1 MYPLLP
7 FAAGL
12 LAGAVVTR
20 LVKAD
25 RARASL
31 DRAQDRAWTS
41 LGKAQDRLREATV
54 SSLAAIEHTSA
65 GLRAKL
71 THEGEEASG
80 AEAAGTRAEARASA
94 TTAGPDT
101 SDDAMPTPRARRRA
115 APKAPTAAKPA
126 TRTRRAAKTE
136 KAEKSDKESL

>member
-12 LAGAVVTR
+12 LAGAVMTR

-25 RARASL
+25 RARA
-31 DRAQDRAWTS
+31 S

-71 THEGEEASG
+71 AHDGDEPSG
-80 AEAAGTRAEARASA
+80 AEAAAGTRSQARASA
-94 TTAGPDT
+94 ATAGPGAAAEAT
-101 SDDAMPTPRARRRA
+101 TTPRGRRRA
-115 APKAPTAAKPA
+115 APKAATATKPA

-136 KAEKSDKESL
+136 KAEKSDEESL